1 MGTLHWKP
9 SVSFAIMQYRFLI
22 FFPRNVELSLDEGNK
37 QLGSWRPK
45 SVVKSEIRKKTD
57 QNFQNPKFM
66 HLK

>member
-37 QLGSWRPK
+37 KLG
-45 SVVKSEIRKKTD
+45 
-57 QNFQNPKFM
+57 
-66 HLK
+66 